1 MKKIMLWMMI
11 CLLLVG
17 CGSSYPRDER
27 KGEIIQITLDEAIA
41 KMEQEEEFVV
51 AFETD
56 LCSYCQQ
63 FHSEFDEYIENHHVV

>member
-1 MKKIMLWMMI
+1 MHGGDDMKKIMLWMMI

-41 KMEQEEEFVV
+41 KME
-51 AFETD
+51 
-56 LCSYCQQ
+56 
-63 FHSEFDEYIENHHVV
+63 